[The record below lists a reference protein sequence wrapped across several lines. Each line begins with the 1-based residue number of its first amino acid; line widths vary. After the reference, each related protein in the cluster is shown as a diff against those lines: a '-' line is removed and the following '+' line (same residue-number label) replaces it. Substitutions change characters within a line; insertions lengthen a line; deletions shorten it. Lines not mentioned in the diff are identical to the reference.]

1 MSILVIGS
9 TNTDLVI
16 RAERFPLPGQ
26 TIIGENFFTLPGGKG
41 ANQAVAVARLGGK
54 VSFLTKVGNDLYGRQ
69 ARQQFQEEGICT
81 DFVLTD
87 PHHPSGVAL
96 IVVDAQ
102 GENSIVTAPGANSAF
117 TPADLD
123 RVRALPDTAL
133 LLVQLEL
140 PLDTVAHAC
149 RLALASG
156 KRIILNPAPATQVPD
171 ALLQGLW
178 VISPNRFEGEALTGI
193 PIKDLR
199 TAAKAGEKIRE
210 KGVAH
215 VVLTLGSEG
224 VLLCNEQGV
233 RHFPAQKV
241 QAIDTTGA
249 GDVFSGALA
258 VALAEGK
265 PMEEA
270 VEFAN
275 RAAAVSVTR
284 MGAMASIPYRREV
297 V

>member
-16 RAERFPLPGQ
+16 QAERFPLPGQ
-26 TIIGENFFTLPGGKG
+26 TVIGENFFTLPGGKG

-54 VSFLTKVGNDLYGRQ
+54 VTFLTKVGNDLYGQQ
-69 ARQQFQEEGICT
+69 AKRQFQQEGINT
-81 DFVLTD
+81 DLVLTD
-87 PHHPSGVAL
+87 PHHPSGIAL

-117 TPADLD
+117 TPGDLD
-123 RVRALPDTAL
+123 HVQALPDIDL
-133 LLVQLEL
+133 LLIQLEV
-140 PLDTVAHAC
+140 PLDTVGHAC
-149 RLALASG
+149 RLALALG
-156 KRIILNPAPATQVPD
+156 KRIILNPAPATPVPD
-171 ALLQGLW
+171 DLLQGLS
-178 VISPNRFEGEALTGI
+178 VITPNRFEGETLTGI

-199 TAAKAGEKIRE
+199 TAAEAAKKIRE
-210 KGVAH
+210 KGVTH
-215 VVLTLGSEG
+215 VVLTLGSDG

-241 QAIDTTGA
+241 QVVDTTGA

-258 VALAEGK
+258 VTLAEGK
-265 PMEEA
+265 LMEEA

-297 V
+297 A